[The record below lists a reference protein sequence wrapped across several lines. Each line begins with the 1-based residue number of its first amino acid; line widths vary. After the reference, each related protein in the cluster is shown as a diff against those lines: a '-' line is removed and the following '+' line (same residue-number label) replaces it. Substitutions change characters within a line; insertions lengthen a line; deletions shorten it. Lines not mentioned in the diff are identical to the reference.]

1 MHSARFCSLNKSAAV
16 PRPVW
21 VYCGNQA
28 KCAGLWKQCW
38 LKHVAHPE
46 ASKPQKE
53 GPRIPWTSGTIDV
66 DLKSDPLKNKKDGE
80 KVGGG
85 VTGGQG

>member
-1 MHSARFCSLNKSAAV
+1 
-16 PRPVW
+16 
-21 VYCGNQA
+21 
-28 KCAGLWKQCW
+28 
-38 LKHVAHPE
+38 VAHPE
-46 ASKPQKE
+46 ASKPQNE

-80 KVGGG
+80 KEVGGG